1 MKWLLFMKGWFR
13 REILRRRSDR
23 WNHQYATGQWEG
35 LKAPLEQARFE
46 TCIALLRRHAAG
58 GDLLEIGCGEGLLLQ
73 RLSPNDY
80 RQFVGVDISE
90 VAIQRATGLANP
102 RANFLVADMR
112 QLELE
117 QKFDAVIFTES
128 IYYVS
133 RCDELLRRYTRFLRE
148 HGVFVV
154 SVFNNRG
161 SQGVWDQIH
170 VAARPIERATTT
182 NAAGTWDCEVLR
194 LR

>member
-1 MKWLLFMKGWFR
+1 MKDWFR
-13 REILRRRSDR
+13 REILRRRADR
-23 WNHQYATGQWEG
+23 WNHQYSTGRWEG
-35 LKAPLEQARFE
+35 LKAPREQARFE
-46 TCIALLRRHAAG
+46 TCIALLRRHASG

-73 RLSPNDY
+73 RLSPADY
-80 RQFVGVDISE
+80 RQFVGVDISG

-102 RANFLVADMR
+102 RANFLIADMQR
-112 QLELE
+112 LELE

-133 RCDELLRRYTRFLRE
+133 RCDELLRRYAHFLRD

-154 SVFNNRG
+154 SVFSNRG

-170 VAARPIERATTT
+170 LAAELIERVTTT
-182 NAAGTWDCEVLR
+182 NDAGTWECEVLR
-194 LR
+194 PAVARPI